1 MDAYL
6 FDLGNVIAGFDHWI
20 FCRRL
25 ARQGSPLSAEEIH
38 RIVFREGFNDRF
50 ETGDLGGEA
59 FYEQLKDRLE
69 LSAGP
74 DRFRRIW
81 CEIFWENP
89 GMGALLSTL
98 ATRARLV
105 LVSNTNPW
113 HLEYVRER
121 TRLLEPFHRLVVSH
135 EIRVRKPDPGFFRA
149 ALDAAGS
156 PPQRCLYFDDMEEN
170 VQAAARLG
178 IPSVHFRF
186 AGPPPPSDPTLCP
199 QDEQPGC

>member
-6 FDLGNVIAGFDHWI
+6 FDLGNVIAGFDHRI

-25 ARQGSPLSAEEIH
+25 AQEGSPLDPETIH

-50 ETGDLGGEA
+50 ETGGLRGEE
-59 FYEQLKDRLE
+59 FYELLKGPLQLTVDQE
-69 LSAGP
+69 
-74 DRFRRIW
+74 RFRRIW

-89 GMGALLSTL
+89 GMRTLLETL

-113 HLEYVRER
+113 HTAYTREA
-121 TRLLEPFHRLVVSH
+121 TRLLEPFHRLVLSY
-135 EIRVRKPDPGFFRA
+135 EIGVRKPDPAFFRA

-156 PPQRCLYFDDMEEN
+156 DPHRCLYFDDMEEN

-186 AGPPPPSDPTLCP
+186 AGAPWGTPKPL
-199 QDEQPGC
+199 GAAR